1 MEKKYI
7 IAVLVSALML
17 FCSVG
22 VVASADDS
30 VVDTV
35 VDNYVSVWDYYTDW
49 ISQPV
54 EWIKDYLNYNSRF
67 DDKYSEGGHGGG
79 GYHRSLENGIKDSVV
94 YGPDPLEIE
103 SFNINECYS
112 ITGKFVTISGNGN
125 KILYEV
131 ALDSYNYKLTSAP
144 SASSDIWNKGGSVIL
159 KKTDMNTGLTT
170 NYSFPAVLRG
180 YSPFSVYSSS
190 SSDNRNGLPLVCRI
204 NYWYLD
210 GSTVRQATLYFGQS
224 SDNNIQVYNLP
235 EITGYDNSTDVTSGY
250 SSTLLSTN
258 CCITRSIAS
267 GSGSFQ
273 VAFCLSSLDTNDNT
287 NANLVTEKYFGGG
300 FGLAPVF
307 VDNTYKAGNS
317 YNVNNI
323 APELGFDYING
334 QLELNADVLGAK
346 IDLALG
352 HLMDLYNDFYSG
364 QTAPYTSI
372 TEGDTYNYIEIIK
385 EPEPVVTYPPST
397 GGGGGVPEEWLQH
410 YPTIDTTPY
419 MVATV
424 PDLSYFEDNAV
435 IPPATATIFTLISDF
450 VVDGGFFGLFSIT
463 FILGIAMYFFRR

>member
-30 VVDTV
+30 VVDNV
-35 VDNYVSVWDYYTDW
+35 VDNVVSVWDYCIDW
-49 ISQPV
+49 ASQPA

-79 GYHRSLENGIKDSVV
+79 GYRRSLENGIKDSVV

-103 SFNINECYS
+103 SFNINGCYS
-112 ITGKFVTISGNGN
+112 ITGKIVVISQDTGNRVLYQVSINGYDYNVTS
-125 KILYEV
+125 
-131 ALDSYNYKLTSAP
+131 TP
-144 SASSDIWNKGGSVIL
+144 SVSSPLWDKGGNVTLI
-159 KKTDMNTGLTT
+159 KTDEASGLTVT
-170 NYSFPAVLRG
+170 YSFPVILAHNGSSDVVSLSSSNSFYG
-180 YSPFSVYSSS
+180 VTSCCSVY
-190 SSDNRNGLPLVCRI
+190 
-204 NYWYLD
+204 YYYLD
-210 GSTVRQATLYFGQS
+210 GSTVRSATLRFGKS
-224 SDNNIQVYNLP
+224 SDDSIQKVS
-235 EITGYDNSTDVTSGY
+235 ISSDVTAGYISPLNSYVNEKRLPSGSY
-250 SSTLLSTN
+250 SK
-258 CCITRSIAS
+258 SIAY
-267 GSGSFQ
+267 
-273 VAFCLSSLDTNDNT
+273 CLSSFDTNDSFLGNRII
-287 NANLVTEKYFGGG
+287 EQYFGGG

-334 QLELNADVLGAK
+334 QLELNADILGAK
-346 IDLALG
+346 IDLALD
-352 HLMDLYNDFYSG
+352 HLIDLYNDFYSS